1 MNEAAERRVLGLIGL
16 GIRARNAVVGVEQVR
31 MAARKGRLVLAVVA
45 PDASPHSLKK
55 LLPLLKATG
64 THVLQGPGA
73 AALGTVAGRD
83 STAAIGIIDRALA
96 SGISKLF
103 VEEAAPTGAVGRRA
117 APRASAQKG
126 FRRIG

>member
-1 MNEAAERRVLGLIGL
+1 MNEAAERRVIGLVGL

-31 MAARKGRLVLAVVA
+31 MAARKGKCVLAIVA

-64 THVLQGPGA
+64 TPVVQGPTA
-73 AALGTVAGRD
+73 AALGAVAGRD
-83 STAAIGIIDRALA
+83 STAAIGIIDRSLA
-96 SGISKLF
+96 RGISKLF
-103 VEEAAPTGAVGRRA
+103 DEEAAPTGAAVRRQ